1 MSQSQPPTSIEL
13 VVFEAEG
20 TTSGAGIGG
29 AITGAIGR
37 LVRFGAETTIAATEN
52 VVEAVVGSKTVQD
65 SVDRVINSAA
75 MESALSALLEG
86 PFIDNLAREIA
97 RRQVIQRI
105 TVEAIEAGEIAPIID
120 ALLAREELW
129 VLVQEIAESPAV
141 SEAVRQ
147 QSFGFAD
154 QVGDEVRGRSR
165 SADDILARAARLL
178 VGRRGAMGAQL
189 PSDRDA
195 HIDGENDQPEASN
208 GSSE

>member
-1 MSQSQPPTSIEL
+1 MSSSQPPLSSEL
-13 VVFEAEG
+13 VIFESEA
-20 TTSGAGIGG
+20 TTSGSGIGG
-29 AITGAIGR
+29 GITGAIGR

-65 SVDRVINSAA
+65 SVDRVMNGAA

-165 SADDILARAARLL
+165 SADDILARAARRL
-178 VGRRGAMGAQL
+178 VGRRGAMSAQR
-189 PSDRDA
+189 PSDQDA
-195 HIDGENDQPEASN
+195 HIDGESDRAEAAN
-208 GSSE
+208 GGSK